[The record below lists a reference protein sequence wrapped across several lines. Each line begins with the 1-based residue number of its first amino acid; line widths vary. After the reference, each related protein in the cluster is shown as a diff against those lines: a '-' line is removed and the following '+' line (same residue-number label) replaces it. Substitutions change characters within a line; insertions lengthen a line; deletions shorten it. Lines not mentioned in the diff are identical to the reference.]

1 MSELKKQAVSMI
13 SGLSDDNIRFLIE
26 IIQKLMPQEAQAAG
40 KAMTTDAKM
49 QAFMRL
55 DAARGEISQ
64 YLPEDFDAERE
75 LEEAR
80 FEQYGSID

>member
-1 MSELKKQAVSMI
+1 
-13 SGLSDDNIRFLIE
+13 
-26 IIQKLMPQEAQAAG
+26 MPQEAQAAG